1 MKVAVVHDWLT
12 QVAGAERVLEE
23 ILRLYPEATLF
34 AVIDCVPP
42 AQRGFLQGRRVYTS
56 FIQKFPLARRFY
68 RHYLPLMPLAMEQL
82 DLSGFDLVISSSHA
96 VAKGVLTGPDQLHIS
111 YIHSPMRYA
120 WDLQHQC
127 LRESRM
133 ERGPL
138 SWIARWQLHGLR
150 IWDQRTANG
159 VDHMIANSAFIARR
173 IHKIYRRD
181 ATVIYPPVDVELF
194 TPGRPGER
202 TGEFYLTA
210 SRVVP
215 HKRMDLIVDAFGQ
228 RPEQRLVVIGE
239 GPALKRIRRRAP
251 PNVQFLGYQPAE
263 VLRDHMRRARAFIF
277 AAEEDFGIIPVEAQ
291 ACGAPVIA
299 FGKGGVTET
308 VVALEEVGAVD
319 APVAKTGAMADA
331 DAGCLHRSAAVAAEA
346 GARGGSIHPMRGS
359 GDAQHSAPVTGHSR
373 APTGVFFPEQSV
385 ESLLAAI
392 ALFEANEARFDPAAI
407 RRHAEGFAAERF
419 RAELKAL
426 IARCWRE
433 WQAGLRTPR
442 G

>member
-12 QVAGAERVLEE
+12 QIAGAERVLEE
-23 ILRLYPEATLF
+23 ILRLYPDATLF

-42 AQRGFLQGRRVYTS
+42 AQRGFLQGRAVHTS
-56 FIQKFPLARRFY
+56 FIQKFPFARRFY
-68 RHYLPLMPLAMEQL
+68 RHYLPLMPLAVEQL

-96 VAKGVLTGPDQLHIS
+96 VAKGVLTGPDQLHVS

-127 LRESRM
+127 LRESRL
-133 ERGPL
+133 ERGLL
-138 SWIARWQLHGLR
+138 SWLARWQLHGLR

-181 ATVIYPPVDVELF
+181 ATVIYPPVDVGMF
-194 TPGRPGER
+194 TPGAPGER

-215 HKRMDLIVDAFGQ
+215 HKRMDLIVEAFGQ
-228 RPEQRLVVIGE
+228 RPDQRLVVIGE

-291 ACGAPVIA
+291 ACGTPVIA

-308 VVALEEVGAVD
+308 VVALEQIGAVN
-319 APVAKTGAMADA
+319 APVAKAADA
-331 DAGCLHRSAAVAAEA
+331 ADTDAGYWQRSAAVSAEV
-346 GARGGSIHPMRGS
+346 GMRGGGIHPMRGC
-359 GDAQHSAPVTGHSR
+359 GGEHYSAPVTGQSR

-385 ESLLAAI
+385 ESLLAAM
-392 ALFEANEARFDPAAI
+392 ALFEANEARFDPVAI
-407 RRHAEGFAAERF
+407 RCHAERFAAERF

-426 IARCWRE
+426 ITRCRRE
-433 WQAGLRTPR
+433 WQADLQTPR
-442 G
+442 R